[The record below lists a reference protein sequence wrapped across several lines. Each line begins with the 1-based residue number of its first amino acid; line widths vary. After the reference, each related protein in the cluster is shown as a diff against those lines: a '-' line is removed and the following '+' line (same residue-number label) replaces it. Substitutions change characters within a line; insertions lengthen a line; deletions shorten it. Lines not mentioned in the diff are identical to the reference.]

1 MLTIISIIVLSYL
14 AGSIPT
20 SIICSKLFKGIDIRD
35 YGSGNAGGTNAMR
48 VLGWKIGV
56 LVMLIDVGKGVFAT
70 LVISQLGTVPD
81 YLTQNSIQ
89 IIAGMSAIF
98 GHIWTI
104 FAGFKGGKGVGTAA
118 GMLFALYPIAGIVCL
133 TIFTLVLFTTK
144 YVSLSSMSAAVAFPI
159 IVLLFKNWRGYSGE
173 LIYFAVFIAILIVF
187 THRSNIK
194 RLIKGEESKA
204 GKRKLDADSNKKIIS
219 EVFSPRNTQKNT
231 KI

>member
-1 MLTIISIIVLSYL
+1 MLSIITIIVLSYL

-20 SIICSKLFKGIDIRD
+20 SIICSKLFRGIDIRD

-70 LVISQLGTVPD
+70 LVISQIGTVPD
-81 YLTQNSIQ
+81 YLTHNLIQ

-98 GHIWTI
+98 GHIWTV

-118 GMLFALYPIAGIVCL
+118 GMLFSLYPIAGVVCL
-133 TIFTLVLFTTK
+133 VVFFLVLLTTR

-173 LIYFAVFIAILIVF
+173 LIYFAVFIAVLIVF

-194 RLIKGEESKA
+194 RLLKGEENKVR
-204 GKRKLDADSNKKIIS
+204 RKKPGEDSDKD
-219 EVFSPRNTQKNT
+219 
-231 KI
+231 